1 FQDLAAGRIDYVFG
15 DSIPLSELLKSD
27 FGKECCKDMG
37 NVKDDPAILGLGI
50 GGGLRKGDQALREK
64 LNAAITAVRA
74 NGKYAEI
81 SKKYFDFDPY
91 GE

>member
-1 FQDLAAGRIDYVFG
+1 
-15 DSIPLSELLKSD
+15 
-27 FGKECCKDMG
+27 
-37 NVKDDPAILGLGI
+37 VKDDPAILGSGI
-50 GGGLRKGDQALREK
+50 GGGLRKDDHALLEK
-64 LNAAITAVRA
+64 LNAAIAAVRA